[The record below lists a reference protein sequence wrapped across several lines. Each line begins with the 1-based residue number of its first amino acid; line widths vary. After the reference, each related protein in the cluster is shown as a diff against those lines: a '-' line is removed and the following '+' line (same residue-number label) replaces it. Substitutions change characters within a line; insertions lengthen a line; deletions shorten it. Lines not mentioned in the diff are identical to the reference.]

1 MRERER
7 ERERELERER
17 ERFFRSV
24 KNLVAMLFHVFV
36 QRVVVSVLL
45 LTQCCLVAF
54 VQELSGSCY
63 VEAYGTSRAV
73 HAVDSLRHNE
83 QSTLDALRLI
93 ADEDA
98 WRNRSKAS
106 DKESASSSS
115 QGENQAAGNR
125 CVNKEKKRESEERDA
140 NQKEKDANAS
150 EKKDETNRNRAQST
164 STSASEAAGDTSRSA
179 SSTTRSSRTTKSAE
193 KRRLGPI
200 VIIPGFGSSRLRATE
215 SFDCELPGA
224 GIGLNSGGKY
234 DPGDDVWLD
243 IAVRDGS

>member
-1 MRERER
+1 M
-7 ERERELERER
+7 
-17 ERFFRSV
+17 
-24 KNLVAMLFHVFV
+24 
-36 QRVVVSVLL
+36 
-45 LTQCCLVAF
+45 
-54 VQELSGSCY
+54 
-63 VEAYGTSRAV
+63 
-73 HAVDSLRHNE
+73 
-83 QSTLDALRLI
+83 
-93 ADEDA
+93 
-98 WRNRSKAS
+98 
-106 DKESASSSS
+106 
-115 QGENQAAGNR
+115 
-125 CVNKEKKRESEERDA
+125 NKEKKRESEERDA